1 MKLTPKQ
8 LRIVEYVR
16 EYDREHGLAPTLDEI
31 AAELD
36 VSKVTVFE
44 HLKALE
50 RKGAIVRTYHKSR
63 SIELAPE
70 LAHDPADGTTLPL
83 VGRIAAGRPI
93 EAIETPD
100 TIDIASM
107 FRLKDGPYVL
117 RVRGDSM
124 IEDSIRDGD
133 YVIIE
138 QRNTASNGETVVA
151 VLPDGEA
158 TLKRFYR
165 EDGHIRL
172 QPANAQ
178 MEPIIVPDCQIQGVV
193 IGVMRKL

>member
-8 LRIVEYVR
+8 LRIVEFVR
-16 EYDREHGLAPTLDEI
+16 DYDHEHGFSPTLDEI
-31 AAELD
+31 AAELA
-36 VSKVTVFE
+36 VSKVTIFE

-50 RKGAIVRTYHKSR
+50 RKGAIIRTYHKSR

-70 LAHDPADGTTLPL
+70 LARDPADDTTLPL

-151 VLPDGEA
+151 ILPDGEA

-165 EDGHIRL
+165 EEGHIRL
-172 QPANAQ
+172 QPANSQ

>member
-16 EYDREHGLAPTLDEI
+16 QYDREHGLAPTLDEI
-31 AAELD
+31 AAELN

-70 LAHDPADGTTLPL
+70 LANDPADGTTLPL

-138 QRNTASNGETVVA
+138 QRNTANNGETVVA
-151 VLPDGEA
+151 ILPDGEA

-172 QPANAQ
+172 QPANSQ

-193 IGVMRKL
+193 IGVMCKL